1 MRLAIIGRIRKAQ
14 GIKGE
19 LLVEPITDTPDA
31 LFASGRRVFVGD
43 SFGNTPDEPHALTIS
58 EAKQFKDVLR
68 IVKFAEIAD
77 RNAAELWSHRYLFA
91 PEEELAPP
99 ADDEVFVQELFGL
112 VAETPDG
119 EVLGTVAD
127 VVEVPQGILLEI
139 KRDRGA
145 PVLVPYRP
153 EMVREVR
160 VNEGKVIVTPVE
172 GLFD

>member
-1 MRLAIIGRIRKAQ
+1 MGLAIIGRIRKAQ

-31 LFASGRRVFVGD
+31 LFASGRRVYVGD
-43 SFGNTPDEPHALTIS
+43 SFGNAPADPTALTI
-58 EAKQFKDVLR
+58 ADARPFKDVLR
-68 IVKFAEIAD
+68 IVKFEEVAD
-77 RNAAELWSHRYLFA
+77 RNAAELWAHRYLFA
-91 PEEELAPP
+91 PEDELAPP
-99 ADDEVFVQELFGL
+99 GEDEVFVQELFGL

-119 EVLGTVAD
+119 EVLGRVAD
-127 VVEVPQGILLEI
+127 VMEVPQGILLEI
-139 KRDRGA
+139 ARDSGA

-160 VNEGKVIVTPVE
+160 VHEGKVILTPVE

>member
-43 SFGNTPDEPHALTIS
+43 SFGNAPDEPDTLTIA
-58 EAKQFKDVLR
+58 EARPFKDALR
-68 IVKFAEIAD
+68 IVKFVEVPD

-91 PEEELAPP
+91 PEDELAPP
-99 ADDEVFVQELFGL
+99 AEDEVFVQELFGL

-119 EVLGTVAD
+119 EVLGRVAD

-139 KRDRGA
+139 SRDKGA

-160 VNEGKVIVTPVE
+160 VDEGKVIVTPVE

>member
-43 SFGNTPDEPHALTIS
+43 SFGNAPDEPAELTIS
-58 EAKQFKDVLR
+58 ELKPFKDGLR
-68 IVKFAEIAD
+68 IVKFAEIVD
-77 RNAAELWSHRYLFA
+77 RNAAELWAHRYLFA
-91 PEEELAPP
+91 PEIELTPP
-99 ADDEVFVQELFGL
+99 AEDEVFVQELFGMS
-112 VAETPDG
+112 AETPEG
-119 EVLGTVAD
+119 EVLGRVSD

-139 KRDRGA
+139 SRDTGA

-160 VNEGKVIVTPVE
+160 VDEGKVIVTPLE

>member
-31 LFASGRRVFVGD
+31 LFASGRRVFAGD
-43 SFGNTPDEPHALTIS
+43 SFGNAPEEPDTLTITS
-58 EAKQFKDVLR
+58 AKVFKETLR

-91 PEEELAPP
+91 PESDLAPP

-119 EVLGTVAD
+119 ERLGRVAD
-127 VVEVPQGILLEI
+127 VVEVPQGLLLEI
-139 KRDRGA
+139 ARESGA
-145 PVLVPYRP
+145 PVLLPYRP
-153 EMVREVR
+153 EMVREVL
-160 VNEGKVIVTPVE
+160 VHEGKVIVTPVE

>member
-31 LFASGRRVFVGD
+31 LFAAGRRVFVGD
-43 SFGNTPDEPHALTIS
+43 SFGNAPEEPAELTIA
-58 EAKQFKDVLR
+58 EIKPFKEGLR

-77 RNAAELWSHRYLFA
+77 RNGAELWAHRYVFA
-91 PEEELAPP
+91 PETELTPP

-112 VAETPDG
+112 LAETPEG
-119 EVLGTVAD
+119 EVLGRVQD

-139 KRDRGA
+139 ARAKGG

-160 VNEGKVIVTPVE
+160 VGEGKVIVTPLE

>member
-31 LFASGRRVFVGD
+31 LFASGRRVLVGD
-43 SFGNTPDEPHALTIS
+43 SLGSAPETPDTLTIS
-58 EAKQFKDVLR
+58 ESKPFKDVLR
-68 IVKFAEIAD
+68 IVKFQEISD

-91 PEEELAPP
+91 PEAELAPP
-99 ADDEVFVQELFGL
+99 ADDEVFVEELFGL
-112 VAETPDG
+112 IAETPEG
-119 EVLGTVAD
+119 VVLGRVAD

-139 KRDRGA
+139 SRDAGD
-145 PVLVPYRP
+145 PVLLPYRP

-160 VNEGKVIVTPVE
+160 VHEGRVIVTPVD

>member
-43 SFGNTPDEPHALTIS
+43 SFGNAPDDPDTLTVV
-58 EAKQFKDVLR
+58 EARPFKETLR

-91 PEEELAPP
+91 PETDLAPP
-99 ADDEVFVQELFGL
+99 GEDEVFVEELFGL
-112 VAETPDG
+112 VAETPEG
-119 EVLGTVAD
+119 EILGRVAD

-139 KRDRGA
+139 SRDSGA

-160 VNEGKVIVTPVE
+160 VHEGKVIVTPVE

>member
-31 LFASGRRVFVGD
+31 LFASGCRVFVGD
-43 SFGNTPDEPHALTIS
+43 SLGNAPDEPDALTIVD
-58 EAKQFKDVLR
+58 ARPFKDGLR
-68 IVKFAEIAD
+68 IVKVAEIAD
-77 RNAAELWSHRYLFA
+77 RNAAELWAHRFLFA
-91 PEEELAPP
+91 PETELAPP
-99 ADDEVFVQELFGL
+99 AEDEVFVEELFGL
-112 VAETPDG
+112 VAETPGG
-119 EVLGTVAD
+119 EVLGRVAD

-139 KRDRGA
+139 SRDAGP
-145 PVLVPYRP
+145 PVLLPYRP

-160 VNEGKVIVTPVE
+160 VHEGRVIVTPVE

>member
-14 GIKGE
+14 GIRGE
-19 LLVEPITDTPDA
+19 LLVEPITDTPDV

-43 SFGNTPDEPHALTIS
+43 SFGSAPEDPASLTIS
-58 EAKQFKDVLR
+58 EAKPFKDVLR

-91 PEEELAPP
+91 PEDELAPP
-99 ADDEVFVQELFGL
+99 AEDEVFVQELFGL
-112 VAETPDG
+112 VAETPEGDL
-119 EVLGTVAD
+119 LGTVAD

-139 KRDRGA
+139 RRERGS

-160 VNEGKVIVTPVE
+160 VHDGKVIVTPVD

>member
-31 LFASGRRVFVGD
+31 LFASGRRVLVGD
-43 SFGNTPDEPHALTIS
+43 SFGSAPATPETLTIAES
-58 EAKQFKDVLR
+58 KPFKDVLR
-68 IVKFAEIAD
+68 IVKFQEISD

-91 PEEELAPP
+91 PEGELAPP
-99 ADDEVFVQELFGL
+99 ADDEVFVEELFGL
-112 VAETPDG
+112 IAETPEG
-119 EVLGTVAD
+119 RVLGRVAD

-139 KRDRGA
+139 AREAGA

-160 VNEGKVIVTPVE
+160 VHEGKVIVTPVA

>member
-31 LFASGRRVFVGD
+31 LFASGRRVYVGD
-43 SFGNTPDEPHALTIS
+43 SFGNAGDSQETLTVT
-58 EAKQFKDVLR
+58 EARPFKDGLR

-77 RNAAELWSHRYLFA
+77 RNAAELWGHRFLFA

-99 ADDEVFVQELFGL
+99 AEDEVFVQELFGL
-112 VAETPDG
+112 VAESPEG
-119 EVLGTVAD
+119 QVLGRVAD

-139 KRDRGA
+139 ARDSGA

-160 VNEGKVIVTPVE
+160 VHEGKVILTPVE

>member
-31 LFASGRRVFVGD
+31 LFAAGRRVFVGD
-43 SFGNTPDEPHALTIS
+43 SLGSAPERPDALTIA
-58 EAKQFKDVLR
+58 EAKPFKDVLR
-68 IVKFAEIAD
+68 IVRFEEIAD
-77 RNAAELWSHRYLFA
+77 RNAAELWAHRYLFA
-91 PEEELAPP
+91 PENELEPP
-99 ADDEVFVQELFGL
+99 AEDEVFVEELFGL

-119 EVLGTVAD
+119 ERLGRVAD

-139 KRDRGA
+139 VRDRGA
-145 PVLVPYRP
+145 PVLLPYRP

-160 VNEGKVIVTPVE
+160 VDEGKVIVTPVE

>member
-14 GIKGE
+14 GIRGE

-43 SFGNTPDEPHALTIS
+43 SLGSVPEHADTLTIA
-58 EAKQFKDVLR
+58 EAKPFKDILR
-68 IVKFAEIAD
+68 IVRFEEITD

-91 PEEELAPP
+91 PETELAPP
-99 ADDEVFVQELFGL
+99 ADDEVFVEELFGL
-112 VAETPDG
+112 VAETPEG
-119 EVLGTVAD
+119 ERLGRVID

-139 KRDRGA
+139 SRDAGA
-145 PVLVPYRP
+145 PVLLPYRP

-160 VNEGKVIVTPVE
+160 VHEGKVIVTPVA